1 MDMCT
6 SKTITRIGEKT
17 ITVKTFSNEKIR
29 ISVLLG
35 ILAKGSK
42 LPPVIIFKGKKGKNK
57 ENKLKNNIN
66 VLNNKAFVYCQPKA
80 WVDTEIFSKL
90 VN

>member
-1 MDMCT
+1 MCT
-6 SKTITRIGEKT
+6 SKTIARIGEKT
-17 ITVKTFSNEKIR
+17 LTINTLGNEKIR

-35 ILAKGSK
+35 ILANGSK
-42 LPPVIIFKGKKGKNK
+42 LPLVIIFKGEKGKNK
-57 ENKLKNNIN
+57 KNKLKNNIN